1 MVRSPDGSILYVGLT
16 SIELPTEAGAR
27 ARAWARALP
36 EFAHVSDIPFHV
48 LVEAIRQD
56 ARREL
61 IEAIEKE
68 ILKDT
73 TTKSDV
79 ERTIVKEYEP

>member
-1 MVRSPDGSILYVGLT
+1 MALSDDRSILYVGLT

-36 EFAHVSDIPFHV
+36 EFAHVSPIPFHI

-61 IEAIEKE
+61 VLLIERE

-73 TTKSDV
+73 TTKADV
-79 ERTIVKEYEP
+79 ERTIVKEY